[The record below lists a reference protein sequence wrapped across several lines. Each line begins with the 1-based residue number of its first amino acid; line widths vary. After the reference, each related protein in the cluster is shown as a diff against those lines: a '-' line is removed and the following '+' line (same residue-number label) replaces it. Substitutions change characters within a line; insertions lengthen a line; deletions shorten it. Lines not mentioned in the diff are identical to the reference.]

1 MNRYRYVTERI
12 EDKNGKLQMVRIT
25 MKQSKP
31 SWENLYVCNCV
42 EGWNQC
48 TCDGRGGKYETK

>member
-1 MNRYRYVTERI
+1 MNRYRYITERI
-12 EDKNGKLQMVRIT
+12 EGKNGKLQMVRIT

-31 SWENLYVCNCV
+31 SWENLYVCNCK

-48 TCDGRGGKYETK
+48 TCDGNGDKRES